1 MVLGGRSASQAK
13 RLSAKLE
20 FDTLFLLAGACV
32 GHLSFVFHRPKDQ
45 NFIDRRRTKALL
57 IHPYFHG
64 ASFWN
69 YRDACKMLG
78 AEYPSAP
85 LGLITVAA
93 ILPDDW
99 DVRLV
104 DCNVRPL
111 ADADLKWAD
120 VAMLGAMLPQ
130 WFDAVKLIARCK
142 AAGVPT
148 VVGGPDP
155 TARPEIYVNAD
166 FAVLGEAEGAIDAF
180 LADWEAGVTSGL
192 YRAPKFKIDVTKTPA
207 PRYDLLNLE
216 AYLYVGVQFS
226 RGCPFIC
233 EFCDIIELYGRVP
246 RAKDLDQVLNEL
258 DGLYSL
264 GYRGHVDFVDDNLIG
279 NKKALKQF
287 LPRLIEWQH
296 GRGYPFEF
304 STEASLNLA
313 DDEEL
318 LSMMADARFFVVF
331 IGIESPD
338 DDVLTATLKKQNVK
352 RDIAE
357 NVQRIYAHGIA
368 VTAGFIVGFDSER
381 DSVAAATVNLIE
393 AAAIPIAMTGLL
405 YALPDTQLSRRL
417 AIEGRLHQELETPD
431 GQLPPGDQCTAGLN
445 FETLR
450 PREEVLTD
458 YATVVRATFEPR
470 AFFGRVQRAG
480 AMLRFHKSDGAPR
493 ISLKDLRRFVHL
505 AATVTARF
513 PEARMHFWGLV
524 IATLLRNPTALKT
537 AITMAALYTHFGPF
551 SRFVAGEIDAQIA
564 RIEAGTQPAPVMV
577 SAIAVE

>member
-1 MVLGGRSASQAK
+1 M
-13 RLSAKLE
+13 
-20 FDTLFLLAGACV
+20 
-32 GHLSFVFHRPKDQ
+32 
-45 NFIDRRRTKALL
+45 DRRRTKALL

-69 YRDACKMLG
+69 YRDACETLG
-78 AEYPSAP
+78 AKYPSAP

-93 ILPDDW
+93 MLPDDW
-99 DVRLV
+99 EVRLV

-111 ADADLKWAD
+111 EDADLEWAD
-120 VAMLGAMLPQ
+120 LAMVGSMLPQ
-130 WFDAVKLIARCK
+130 SFDAVKVVDRCK

-155 TARPEIYVNAD
+155 TARPEIYRNAD

-180 LADWEAGVTSGL
+180 LADWAAGATSGL

-207 PRYDLLNLE
+207 PRYDLLDLE

-226 RGCPFIC
+226 RGCPFMC

-246 RAKDLDQVLNEL
+246 RAKGFDQVLGEL
-258 DGLYSL
+258 DRLYSL

-279 NKKALKQF
+279 NKKAVKQF
-287 LPRLIEWQH
+287 LPRLIEWQRE
-296 GRGYPFEF
+296 RGYPFEF

-313 DDEEL
+313 DDEDL
-318 LSMMADARFFVVF
+318 LGMLADARFFLVF

-338 DDVLTATLKKQNVK
+338 DDVLTATRKKQNIK
-352 RDIAE
+352 RDIAQ

-368 VTAGFIVGFDSER
+368 VTAGFIVGFDSEKR
-381 DSVAAATVNLIE
+381 SVAAATAELIE

-417 AIEGRLHQELETPD
+417 AIEGRLHQVLDTPD

-450 PREEVLTD
+450 PREEVLAD
-458 YATVVRATFEPR
+458 YAAVVRAAFEPG
-470 AFFGRVQRAG
+470 AYFGRARRAG
-480 AMLRFHKSDGAPR
+480 AMLRFRPTGGAPR
-493 ISLKDLRRFVHL
+493 IALKDLRRFLRL
-505 AATVTARF
+505 AAAMTFRL
-513 PEARMHFWGLV
+513 PEARTPFWGMV
-524 IATLLRNPTALKT
+524 FATLLRNPAALKIV
-537 AITMAALYTHFGPF
+537 ITMSALYIHFGPF

-577 SAIAVE
+577 PAIAAE